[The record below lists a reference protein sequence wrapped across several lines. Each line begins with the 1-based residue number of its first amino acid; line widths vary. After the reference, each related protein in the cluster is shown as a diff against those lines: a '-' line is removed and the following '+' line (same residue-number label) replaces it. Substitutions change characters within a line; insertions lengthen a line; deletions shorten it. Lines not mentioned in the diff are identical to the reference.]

1 MQNDWILD
9 VLSDLR
15 AFADANGMAHL
26 SEQLDTTRL
35 VAACELASANGGAPA
50 TVRADD
56 AQGGAHFG
64 RAGARFSA

>member
-15 AFADANGMAHL
+15 AFAQANGMAHL
-26 SEQLDTTRL
+26 SDQLDTTRL

-50 TVRADD
+50 AVRVDD
-56 AQGGAHFG
+56 AQGGAHFRG
-64 RAGARFSA
+64 VGARYSA